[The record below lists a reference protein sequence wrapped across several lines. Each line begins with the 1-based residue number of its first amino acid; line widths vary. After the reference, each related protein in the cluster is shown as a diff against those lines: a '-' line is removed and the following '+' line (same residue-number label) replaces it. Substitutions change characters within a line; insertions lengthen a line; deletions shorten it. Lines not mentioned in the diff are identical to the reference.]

1 MVIDVARRARAG
13 GVAAAAVVALVLLAA
28 LGGPVGAASEATFT
42 GLVPGAVAQVVGST
56 GGPNRTYTAGLMALT
71 IDGTPGAAGYCI
83 DIHTDIADGTSGLQE
98 VDWATSGVANLDAV
112 ERILRSYHPNGVGP
126 DGYRI
131 SGTTAQMAAAT
142 QAAIW
147 HYTDGFELAGQGNDP
162 VVVANYEAILA
173 AVAAGVLPTF
183 GEPGVSLD
191 IEAPGTTEATAG
203 EPIGPYVVRTTAG
216 EVTLTASPG
225 AEIVDEHG
233 EPLPGPV
240 TDGTSFWLV
249 SQEPGSATVTA
260 TAEATVLAGRAF
272 AKPGVQR
279 MILAT
284 TTTTTVDAEA
294 SGSWTTPPTTEPP
307 TTEPP
312 TTEPPTTE
320 PPTTE
325 PPTSEPP
332 TTEPPTTVPVEPR
345 VSTPP
350 EPPRRAEPVE
360 PQPAAPAPAPA
371 EERSGDDL
379 PRTGGDVWP
388 LVAVGAV
395 LVGAGGVLGV
405 VARRRTR

>member
-1 MVIDVARRARAG
+1 MAR
-13 GVAAAAVVALVLLAA
+13 LDYAA
-28 LGGPVGAASEATFT
+28 LNSTVRYTMWSVFRVE
-42 GLVPGAVAQVVGST
+42 PGRLGDDRV
-56 GGPNRTYTAGLMALT
+56 
-71 IDGTPGAAGYCI
+71 
-83 DIHTDIADGTSGLQE
+83 
-98 VDWATSGVANLDAV
+98 
-112 ERILRSYHPNGVGP
+112 
-126 DGYRI
+126 
-131 SGTTAQMAAAT
+131 AAAT

-216 EVTLTASPG
+216 EVTLTGSPG

-249 SQEPGSATVTA
+249 SQEPGPATVTA

-294 SGSWTTPPTTEPP
+294 SGSQ
-307 TTEPP
+307 
-312 TTEPPTTE
+312 
-320 PPTTE
+320 
-325 PPTSEPP
+325 SG
-332 TTEPPTTVPVEPR
+332 
-345 VSTPP
+345 
-350 EPPRRAEPVE
+350 
-360 PQPAAPAPAPA
+360 AA
-371 EERSGDDL
+371 
-379 PRTGGDVWP
+379 
-388 LVAVGAV
+388 
-395 LVGAGGVLGV
+395 
-405 VARRRTR
+405 ARRPKVPGAAAQPWKRSTANTRGFQRMSAPRKVGGGG

>member
-1 MVIDVARRARAG
+1 
-13 GVAAAAVVALVLLAA
+13 
-28 LGGPVGAASEATFT
+28 
-42 GLVPGAVAQVVGST
+42 
-56 GGPNRTYTAGLMALT
+56 
-71 IDGTPGAAGYCI
+71 
-83 DIHTDIADGTSGLQE
+83 
-98 VDWATSGVANLDAV
+98 
-112 ERILRSYHPNGVGP
+112 
-126 DGYRI
+126 
-131 SGTTAQMAAAT
+131 
-142 QAAIW
+142 

-307 TTEPP
+307 TT
-312 TTEPPTTE
+312 
-320 PPTTE
+320 
-325 PPTSEPP
+325 
-332 TTEPPTTVPVEPR
+332 VPVEPR